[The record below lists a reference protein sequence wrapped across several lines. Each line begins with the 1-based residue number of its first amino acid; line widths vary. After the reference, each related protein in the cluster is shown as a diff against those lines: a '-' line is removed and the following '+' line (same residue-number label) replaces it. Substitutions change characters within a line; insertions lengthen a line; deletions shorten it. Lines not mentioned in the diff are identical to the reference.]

1 MQQLPIH
8 ELLQTLNKCEA
19 YHNTES
25 YSAQKR
31 NYWYGYGQG
40 IIRALNSQGLYT
52 VFSGTEYVAIRD
64 RNGMDATEA

>member
-19 YHNTES
+19 VHNSEQ

-40 IIRALNSQGLYT
+40 IIRALNTQGLYPI
-52 VFSGTEYVAIRD
+52 VSGGVYVAIRD
-64 RNGMDATEA
+64 KDGMDASA